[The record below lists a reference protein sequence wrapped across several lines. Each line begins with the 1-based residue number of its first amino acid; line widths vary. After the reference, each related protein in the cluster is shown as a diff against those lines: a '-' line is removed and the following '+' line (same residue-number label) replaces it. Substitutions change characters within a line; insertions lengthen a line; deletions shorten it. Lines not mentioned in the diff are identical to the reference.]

1 MDLYCNKQ
9 SIKENIN
16 SKMTRIEKI
25 TRRFFNFVD
34 KNLQAPCWIWTG
46 ARSGGRLPH
55 QRYGVF
61 RPTWFTNDRKMEY
74 SHRTSYILHHGL
86 LLPND
91 EVLHTCDVPLCVNP
105 DHLFKGT
112 QQENVDDMVMKD
124 RHTRGSRNGVA
135 ILTEEN
141 IVKIKMLRSKGLLHR
156 EIAVM
161 FGVCRATISMILE
174 GKNWKHV
181 QNTAITRASE
191 KILIQR

>member
-25 TRRFFNFVD
+25 
-34 KNLQAPCWIWTG
+34 
-46 ARSGGRLPH
+46 
-55 QRYGVF
+55 
-61 RPTWFTNDRKMEY
+61 
-74 SHRTSYILHHGL
+74 TSYILHHGL